1 MFGEVSY
8 NIHSVSAPLRH
19 VKTYTPYSPLTTLPP
34 GRELGATKTAASEE
48 RYILHKRVRYLI
60 SISVALLR
68 RREKREN
75 GERSAERQT
84 DRQSD
89 KQTDEGVSPHTV
101 HLCLDVGG
109 APRHRKVVKL
119 VYTLCRVVYES
130 VVRKPLPVF
139 RVCNDV
145 CLFCASYP

>member
-1 MFGEVSY
+1 VWTGTKGQMFGEVSY
-8 NIHSVSAPLRH
+8 NIHSVSAPLRR
-19 VKTYTPYSPLTTLPP
+19 VNTYKPYSPLTTLPP

-109 APRHRKVVKL
+109 APRHRGIAS
-119 VYTLCRVVYES
+119 S
-130 VVRKPLPVF
+130 VR
-139 RVCNDV
+139 
-145 CLFCASYP
+145 